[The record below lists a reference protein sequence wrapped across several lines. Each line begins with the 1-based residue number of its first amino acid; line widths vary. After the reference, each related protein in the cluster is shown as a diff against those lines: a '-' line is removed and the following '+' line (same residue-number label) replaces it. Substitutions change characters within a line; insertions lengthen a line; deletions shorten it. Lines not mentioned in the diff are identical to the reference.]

1 MNSYFIKKRWKLS
14 LVFLALLIGA
24 SSLLYTSWLVKRLAE
39 EEKKKVLQWYDAM
52 DKVLKASDTEDI
64 SFFSRIMSDNTTTP
78 MVITDQEGN
87 VVSDRNIQYTDETKD
102 KKLREELELMT
113 TYNQPFEIVLSETQS
128 QFLYYRESYLLRNL
142 RIFPFIQLIIICIFV
157 GLSYFG
163 FSSSRRAEQNQVWV
177 GMSKETA
184 HQLGTPI
191 SSLMAITELLK
202 MGESSDDLVRE
213 LEKDY
218 ERLSKIAERFS
229 KIGSEPELF
238 PTDLIDCLNTTISY
252 LKTRTSAN
260 VEYDIRYDENQA
272 IVIPLN
278 PSLFTWVIENISKN
292 AIDAMDNKGR
302 LSFNISER
310 ENNIFID
317 ISDTGKGISRSMQ
330 KTIFKPGFTTKR
342 RGWGLGLSLVKRIV
356 EEYHKGRVYVKWS
369 ELNKGTK
376 FRISLNKD
384 ITDIRSNKLDMRL
397 KRLLKHK

>member
-78 MVITDQEGN
+78 MIITDQEGN

>member
-1 MNSYFIKKRWKLS
+1 MNFYFVKRRWKLS

-24 SSLLYTSWLVKRLAE
+24 GSLLYTNWLVKRLAS
-39 EEKKKVLQWYDAM
+39 EEKKKVLLWYDAM
-52 DKVLKASDTEDI
+52 DKVLKADDHEDI
-64 SFFSRIMSDNTTTP
+64 AFFSRITNDNTTTP
-78 MVITDQEGN
+78 MIITDQHGN
-87 VVSDRNIQYTDETKD
+87 VLSDRNIPYTKD
-102 KKLREELELMT
+102 TRIKRLSQELELMA
-113 TYNQPFEIVLSETQS
+113 TYSQPFEIVLSDNES

-142 RIFPFIQLIIICIFV
+142 RIFPFVQLVIICIFIAM
-157 GLSYFG
+157 SYFG

-202 MGESSDDLVRE
+202 MGENPYTLVGE

-238 PTDLIDCLNTTISY
+238 PTDLIDCLNTTIAY

-260 VEYDIRYDENQA
+260 VIYDILYDENQA

-292 AIDAMDNKGR
+292 AIDAMDNKGK
-302 LSFNISER
+302 LSFFIFER
-310 ENNIFID
+310 DDEIIID
-317 ISDTGKGISRSMQ
+317 ISDTGKGISRSKQ
-330 KTIFKPGFTTKR
+330 KTIFKPGFTTKK

-356 EEYHKGRVYVKWS
+356 EEYHKGRVYVRWS
-369 ELNKGTK
+369 EVNKGTK
-376 FRISLNKD
+376 FRIALRKD
-384 ITDIRSNKLDMRL
+384 IADIHSNKINL
-397 KRLLKHK
+397 KRFFKRK

>member
-1 MNSYFIKKRWKLS
+1 MNFYFVKKRWKLS

-24 SSLLYTSWLVKRLAE
+24 SSLLYTSWLVRRLAE
-39 EEKKKVLQWYDAM
+39 EEKKKVLQWCDAM
-52 DKVLKASDTEDI
+52 DKVIKAGENEDV
-64 SFFSRIMSDNTTTP
+64 SFFSRIMSDNKTTP
-78 MVITDQEGN
+78 MIITDQEGN
-87 VVSDRNIQYTDETKD
+87 VVSDRNIPYTDETKD
-102 KKLREELELMT
+102 DKLRQELELMSA
-113 TYNQPFEIVLSETQS
+113 YSLPFEIVLTDTES

-142 RIFPFIQLIIICIFV
+142 RIFPFIQLIIICIFI

-202 MGESSDDLVRE
+202 MGESSEGLVEE

-238 PTDLIDCLNTTISY
+238 PTDLIDCLNTTIAY

-260 VEYDIRYDENQA
+260 VEYNIRYDENQA

-292 AIDAMDNKGR
+292 AIDAMDNKGK
-302 LSFNISER
+302 LSFNIFER
-310 ENNIFID
+310 EGEILLD
-317 ISDTGKGISRSMQ
+317 ISDTGKGISRSKQ
-330 KTIFKPGFTTKR
+330 KTIFKPGYTTKR

-369 ELNKGTK
+369 EVNKGTK
-376 FRISLNKD
+376 FRIALKKD
-384 ITDIRSNKLDMRL
+384 IADIRGNKLKIKKLIRT
-397 KRLLKHK
+397 KI